1 LGVEKLHSFLRL
13 HRRVALDTSIF
24 LYHVQA
30 NPKYIPLTD
39 FLFAWLERPAGSAIT
54 SIVTLTEVLVQPM
67 KARDEKLVGEFVA
80 LLTRYPNLE
89 WVPVSLQIAALAAS
103 YRADH
108 SLRTPD
114 ALQGATSVYSQVP
127 AMITNDPVFKRI
139 TVLDICL
146 FDDLL

>member
-1 LGVEKLHSFLRL
+1 M

-24 LYHVQA
+24 IYHVQA

-39 FLFAWLERPAGSAIT
+39 YLFSWLEKPVGSAIT

-67 KARDEKLVGEFVA
+67 RARDEKLVGEFVA

-89 WVPVSLQIAALAAS
+89 WVPVSFQIAALAAR

-114 ALQGATSVYSQVP
+114 ALQGATCVYSQVP
-127 AMITNDPVFKRI
+127 ALITNDPIFKRI
-139 TVLDICL
+139 TELDILL
-146 FDDLL
+146 FDDPL